1 MIRYRPPVR
10 EYIGKMLICDECD
23 AASHIHE
30 GVVVQRTVTKGKER
44 NIAVF
49 NSRAQFDGVII
60 VICTNDDIIRSQQP
74 KYRATF
80 VSSVSAYYMN
90 RP

>member
-10 EYIGKMLICDECD
+10 EYIGKMSICDECD
-23 AASHIHE
+23 SASHIHE

-49 NSRAQFDGVII
+49 ISSSSDGPVLKANPTI
-60 VICTNDDIIRSQQP
+60 S
-74 KYRATF
+74 
-80 VSSVSAYYMN
+80 
-90 RP
+90 